1 MSENTSTTV
10 VENES
15 EDAPFITIDWTQAVP
30 AAKKFARIAAPAVTG
45 IALAVVIRKV
55 VKNAS
60 KQDTD
65 VADLTE
71 GVDVPEINSENENED

>member
-60 KQDTD
+60 KQAE

-71 GVDVPEINSENENED
+71 GVDVPEIDSEDENDD